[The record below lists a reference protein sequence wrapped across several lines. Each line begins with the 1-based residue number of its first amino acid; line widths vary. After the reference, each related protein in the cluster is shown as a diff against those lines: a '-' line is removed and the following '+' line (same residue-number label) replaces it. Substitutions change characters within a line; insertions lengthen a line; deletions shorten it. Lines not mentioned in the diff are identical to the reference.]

1 MRLRRATPRDHQAVG
16 DVTVAAY
23 SGFTLGPDDPYLEH
37 LRNAAAR
44 DAEAELWVAT
54 PDDSDV
60 VIGTVTICREG
71 SPWRE
76 LGDHDEG
83 EFRMLA
89 VAPTARRSGV
99 GEALVRLVM
108 DRFREEGA
116 TAIVM
121 STLPQ
126 MADAHRLYERLGFE
140 RTPERDWRPVPHVEL
155 IAYRLDLAP

>member
-1 MRLRRATPRDHQAVG
+1 MRLRRATARDHEAVG
-16 DVTVAAY
+16 AVTVAAY
-23 SGFTLGPDDPYLEH
+23 EDFTLGPDDPYVEH

-44 DAEAELWVAT
+44 DLEAELWVAT
-54 PDDSDV
+54 PDWTDQV
-60 VIGTVTICREG
+60 LGTVTICREG

-89 VAPTARRSGV
+89 VAPGAQRSGV

-126 MADAHRLYERLGFE
+126 MSGAHRLYERLGFE
-140 RTPERDWRPVPHVEL
+140 RTPERDWKPAPHVQL
-155 IAYRLDLAP
+155 IAYRLDLA

>member
-1 MRLRRATPRDHQAVG
+1 MRLRRATQQDYQAVG
-16 DVTVAAY
+16 EVTVAAY
-23 SGFTLGPDDPYLEH
+23 EPFTLGPEDPYLEH

-44 DAEAELWVAT
+44 DAQAELWVAT
-54 PDDSDV
+54 ADDGDRV
-60 VIGTVTICREG
+60 VGTVTLCREG

-76 LGDHDEG
+76 LADHDEG

-89 VAPTARRSGV
+89 VAPDARRSGV
-99 GEALVRLVM
+99 GESLVRLVL

-121 STLPQ
+121 SSLNEMT
-126 MADAHRLYERLGFE
+126 DAHRLYERLGFE

-155 IAYRLDLAP
+155 IAYRKELGE

>member
-1 MRLRRATPRDHQAVG
+1 MRIRRATARDHEAVG
-16 DVTVAAY
+16 EVTVAAY
-23 SGFTLGPDDPYLEH
+23 KAFTLGSDDPYLDH

-44 DAEAELWVAT
+44 ALEAELWVAT
-54 PDDSDV
+54 PDRSDE
-60 VIGTVTICREG
+60 ILGTVTICREG
-71 SPWRE
+71 SAWRE
-76 LGDHDEG
+76 IAAHDEG

-89 VAPTARRSGV
+89 VAPEARGSGV
-99 GEALVRLVM
+99 GEALVRLVL

-140 RTPERDWRPVPHVEL
+140 RAPERDWDPVPTVHL
-155 IAYRLDLAP
+155 IAYRKDLVG